1 MANTMYRFLKSRK
14 SPGTL
19 HQLKGELRFIEID
32 CLHERVTT
40 PMFCPTLN

>member
-32 CLHERVTT
+32 CLHVRVTT